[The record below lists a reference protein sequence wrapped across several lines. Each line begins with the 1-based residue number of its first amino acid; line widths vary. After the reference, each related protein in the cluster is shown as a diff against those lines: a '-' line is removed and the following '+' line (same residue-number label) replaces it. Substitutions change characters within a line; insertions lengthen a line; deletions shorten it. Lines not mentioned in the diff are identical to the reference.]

1 MGGGGKK
8 QLKRQLKLE
17 KDMLISA
24 MRLWVR

>member
-1 MGGGGKK
+1 MGGGGEK